1 MTTIDVTG
9 AGYTEAS
16 ALLHDGNVWAARHFG
31 HLVDGLAG
39 SGGMAGDSAFADAWS
54 VAYDEAAGEV
64 FAAAA
69 EAVEALGNLGR
80 LAFASLE
87 NHTRAE
93 RASTFGDV
101 RIAHDPALSTDDWI
115 HVLPLRPPASLGG
128 DPSSLPGWANV
139 ILDHVEGFVWPDAD
153 LDRLRAAAA
162 TWRMTADGLDD
173 VATFPQRAV
182 TALWSERS
190 PEIPAAAAAIGRL
203 GDGVVELAGGCRE
216 IATVCDEYAEQVAAQ
231 REAILDLV
239 SDLIR
244 DAVLIQV
251 GGFVL
256 GLVSLGA
263 ANGGAVAINVAKI
276 AAAAPRFTRILID
289 LRRYLAEAA
298 QALQG
303 TRLAVAGVGT
313 RLRPMGDVR
322 LLMTAEVG
330 QVGATGRR
338 ATSFLRAHEGGPMRA
353 HTIQRHVGKSDDYL
367 RARLAADPKKKF
379 VSTFS
384 DERAAEA
391 AITSVLATR
400 SSALARFLSGSK
412 KGTVLEAPVAGVSGR
427 VMARNGD
434 ILEGK
439 SVLVQIARD
448 PAMPDGYRIITA
460 YMKA

>member
-367 RARLAADPKKKF
+367 RARLIREPNLRF
-379 VSTFS
+379 TSTFT
-384 DERAAEA
+384 DEATAERS
-391 AITSVLATR
+391 IRSVLAQR
-400 SSALARFLSGSK
+400 NRKLEAFLAGK
-412 KGTVLEAPVAGVSGR
+412 KSTTVLEAGVSNPGR
-427 VMARNGD
+427 VMARTGD
-434 ILEGK
+434 IVTGGRVTV
-439 SVLVQIARD
+439 SIARD
-448 PAMPDGYRIITA
+448 PSMPEGYRIITA
-460 YMKA
+460 FVKA